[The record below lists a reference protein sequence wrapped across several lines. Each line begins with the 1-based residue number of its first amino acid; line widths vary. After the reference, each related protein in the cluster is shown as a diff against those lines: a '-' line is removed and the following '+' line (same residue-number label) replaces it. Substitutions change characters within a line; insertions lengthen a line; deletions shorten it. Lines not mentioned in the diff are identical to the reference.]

1 MDCVMVAAAPPP
13 NAFRRILSQCE
24 PDCLPKDDC
33 GGIPV
38 SRSADGPLNKHP
50 MRRAYSAGLLVI
62 TKNTSPLPDLIKP
75 EKKQQKQ
82 GK

>member
-1 MDCVMVAAAPPP
+1 MDCAMVAAAPPKLP
-13 NAFRRILSQCE
+13 AGILSQCE